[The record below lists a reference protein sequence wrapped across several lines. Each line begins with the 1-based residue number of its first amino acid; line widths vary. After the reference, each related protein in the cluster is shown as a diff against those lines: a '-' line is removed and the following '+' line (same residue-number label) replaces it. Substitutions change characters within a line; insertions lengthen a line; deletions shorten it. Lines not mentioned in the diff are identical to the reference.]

1 MERFQFKDF
10 FARKNVEEKKER
22 RAKPRVPVN
31 GMYSVLIVDDS
42 KTVLHALQVIL
53 EQGGYKTLTAM
64 EGDTALDVAR
74 THKPDVVLM
83 DVVMPGMNGFQA
95 TRAISKDPS
104 TQDIPV
110 VLISGS
116 EQLTEKAWG
125 MRLGAKGFLAKPI
138 QRGPLFTT
146 IESLLGL
153 NAVALA

>member
-95 TRAISKDPS
+95 TRHITKDPKTS
-104 TQDIPV
+104 GIPV
-110 VLISGS
+110 II
-116 EQLTEKAWG
+116 LTTKGAETDRVWG
-125 MRLGAKGFLAKPI
+125 MRQGAMDYLVKPVDENDLVGRLKEI
-138 QRGPLFTT
+138 IG
-146 IESLLGL
+146 G
-153 NAVALA
+153 